1 MSECD
6 SIMFEI
12 CDLLCS
18 KDDVFTAVHDFEYI
32 ASKIKEAALSKKFVL
47 VELVN
52 GDPQE
57 TRNEIE
63 KKYKFHTTWR
73 GTRCSCGTITVYVPK
88 EKCTKC
94 LLSEFKKYDKLL
106 GAPFEGKCRE
116 YKTID

>member
-63 KKYKFHTTWR
+63 KNINFIQLGEEH
-73 GTRCSCGTITVYVPK
+73 VVLA
-88 EKCTKC
+88 EQ
-94 LLSEFKKYDKLL
+94 LLYMFLKRNVLN
-106 GAPFEGKCRE
+106 AF
-116 YKTID
+116 